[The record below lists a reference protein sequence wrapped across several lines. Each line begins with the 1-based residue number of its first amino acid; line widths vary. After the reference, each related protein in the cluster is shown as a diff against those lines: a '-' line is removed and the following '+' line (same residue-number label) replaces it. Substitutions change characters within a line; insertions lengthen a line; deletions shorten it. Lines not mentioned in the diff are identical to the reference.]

1 MITEPAKSIAS
12 HCNDKSDD
20 EQTHLASVSK
30 AKGFKIMSLNIYT
43 LLNHLDELRILV
55 DQEIPHVIRINET
68 KIDSSISD
76 TDIQIEGYRVV
87 RRDRNK
93 WGGGVAL
100 FIHESISNYCIR
112 SDLMDNNL
120 ESLSIQIKL
129 GNFKPFIIT
138 SVYLLDVSVDVF
150 REVESLVRLLD
161 KENKESIIIG
171 DTNCDL
177 LTPSCNH
184 TKHLKTLMNNFGLT
198 QLIKEPTRITVS
210 TQTLID
216 HIIINRPEF
225 ILHSGVIR
233 CGISD
238 HDSIYMVK
246 RLRIPKLKAKPKI
259 LNVRNYKRFNLA
271 TFQEDIKQIP
281 VDQIKNFV
289 RDPNEMWEIWK
300 RFFLDCLNKHAP
312 ITQLKVKGNHM
323 PYVTSKLRSLIRTR
337 NYLKTKA
344 VKTDSSFIRQA
355 FIQLRGR
362 VYSLL
367 QKSRNDYYT
376 KRINENKGNMKNT
389 WKILKHAIGIE
400 NKDSTVEILNSEGQQ
415 ISNTCEIVEALNE
428 HFVKVGKRLADEI
441 PQSVSSPTANIDK
454 ANTRFEFME
463 ISASNIVKV
472 IKKLIS
478 GKATGLDGIPNK
490 ALKDSA

>member
-1 MITEPAKSIAS
+1 M
-12 HCNDKSDD
+12 
-20 EQTHLASVSK
+20 
-30 AKGFKIMSLNIYT
+30 
-43 LLNHLDELRILV
+43 DELRILV
-55 DQEIPHVIRINET
+55 DQEMPHVIGINET

-76 TDIQIEGYRVV
+76 TDIEIQGYRVV

-112 SDLMDNNL
+112 PDLMDNNL

-138 SVYLLDVSVDVF
+138 SVYLPDVSVAVF

-171 DTNCDL
+171 HTNCDL
-177 LTPSCNH
+177 LTPSYIH

-216 HIIINRPEF
+216 HLIINRPEF

-259 LNVRNYKRFNLA
+259 LNVRNYK
-271 TFQEDIKQIP
+271 
-281 VDQIKNFV
+281 
-289 RDPNEMWEIWK
+289 
-300 RFFLDCLNKHAP
+300 
-312 ITQLKVKGNHM
+312 
-323 PYVTSKLRSLIRTR
+323 
-337 NYLKTKA
+337 
-344 VKTDSSFIRQA
+344 
-355 FIQLRGR
+355 
-362 VYSLL
+362 
-367 QKSRNDYYT
+367 
-376 KRINENKGNMKNT
+376 
-389 WKILKHAIGIE
+389 
-400 NKDSTVEILNSEGQQ
+400 
-415 ISNTCEIVEALNE
+415 
-428 HFVKVGKRLADEI
+428 
-441 PQSVSSPTANIDK
+441 
-454 ANTRFEFME
+454 
-463 ISASNIVKV
+463 
-472 IKKLIS
+472 
-478 GKATGLDGIPNK
+478 
-490 ALKDSA
+490 